1 MPKLP
6 KILCDGMHPHLNRL
20 SAERQMPDPHEL
32 EDLAALFKLFGDP
45 TRIRILCALY
55 HGELCVCELSDIL
68 GMTQSAI
75 SHQLRILKDGRAVK
89 ARREG
94 RQILYSLH
102 DNHVIHLFDQGLA
115 HIEEHNCDQ

>member
-1 MPKLP
+1 MPKL
-6 KILCDGMHPHLNRL
+6 ICDGLHSHETRFTV
-20 SAERQMPDPHEL
+20 ERQMPDPSEL

-55 HGELCVCELSDIL
+55 HGELCVCDLADML
-68 GMTQSAI
+68 NMTQSAI
-75 SHQLRILKDGRAVK
+75 SHQLRILKDGRVVK

-102 DNHVIHLFDQGLA
+102 DNHVIHIFDQGLV
-115 HIEEHNCDQ
+115 HIEEHDR